1 MYLALPRCR
10 EARCSYFFDEVIILA
25 KKTSKNQVTLP
36 QKALQDIPE
45 TDYFDITAQ
54 SGVLTLRPVTV
65 GDPGS
70 RLATVRQNSKDPR
83 IVLKD

>member
-1 MYLALPRCR
+1 M
-10 EARCSYFFDEVIILA
+10 LA

-36 QKALQDIPE
+36 KKALQDIPE

-54 SGVLTLRPVTV
+54 GGVLILRPVTM

-70 RLATVRQNSKDPR
+70 RLAVVRQKVKDLGIMP
-83 IVLKD
+83 KDLDRAIAWARGHRGRRR

>member
-1 MYLALPRCR
+1 M
-10 EARCSYFFDEVIILA
+10 LA

-36 QKALQDIPE
+36 KKALQNIPE

-54 SGVLTLRPVTV
+54 GGVLILRPVNL

-70 RLATVRQNSKDPR
+70 RLAAVRQKIKDLGFMP
-83 IVLKD
+83 KDLDRAIAWARGHRGRRR